1 LPPGFAQQQPH
12 LRLELAYAMRNALA
26 HGYDSVN
33 LLTVWNTIHN
43 DMPIMKQ
50 QMTEMLLALKD
61 EG

>member
-1 LPPGFAQQQPH
+1 
-12 LRLELAYAMRNALA
+12 MRNALA

-43 DMPIMKQ
+43 DLPNLKQ
-50 QMTEMLLALKD
+50 QAMEILLALKD